1 MQLKMSDKIY
11 KTMLFRNQK
20 AITAKLWSLKEDKQT
35 TLAYMAPAYC
45 LEEFPHQSE
54 RMAMQVEHNDLPE

>member
-20 AITAKLWSLKEDKQT
+20 AITAKLWPLKEGKQT
-35 TLAYMAPAYC
+35 T
-45 LEEFPHQSE
+45 
-54 RMAMQVEHNDLPE
+54 